1 MKYLKT
7 FLIVLLATFSLTTNV
22 LAQSGDEIIG
32 DLTYTETYNDIENAT
47 SYYDGESLVMTAY
60 DQDENGKADVWVL
73 YREDLTVERELYD
86 TDGDGE
92 VDIISEFDKE
102 ENIISETGEGL
113 KQYEVEPFVEEATE
127 PIEEQEEGDIE
138 EGDSRILNENG
149 EMDYAGDLTDIE
161 KLAGEGGSI
170 WTWIIILVVIGGLYL
185 KFKKK

>member
-7 FLIVLLATFSLTTNV
+7 FLIVLLAIFTLTTNV
-22 LAQSGDEIIG
+22 FAQSGDEIISN
-32 DLTYTETYNDIENAT
+32 LTYTETYNDIENAT

-60 DQDENGKADVWVL
+60 DQDENGKDDVWVL

-102 ENIISETGEGL
+102 ENLISETGEGL
-113 KQYEVEPFVEEATE
+113 KQYEVEPFVEPITE
-127 PIEEQEEGDIE
+127 LEENDVVEGD
-138 EGDSRILNENG
+138 DSRSLNENG

-170 WTWIIILVVIGGLYL
+170 WTWIIILVVIGGLYM